1 MKIQNEF
8 IDLIHSCITKRKE
21 SVNWEHLLKLQS
33 LSLNMTRN
41 LHSLYV
47 SYLYCDLESATFNNK
62 QLTKPSRK
70 IVQYK
75 MNNTLLK
82 KIISELIKDKDIDKA
97 LEGVSN
103 VY

>member
-1 MKIQNEF
+1 LRTSFEASKF
-8 IDLIHSCITKRKE
+8 ISKYDKE
-21 SVNWEHLLKLQS
+21 SALTL
-33 LSLNMTRN
+33 R
-41 LHSLYV
+41 V

-82 KIISELIKDKDIDKA
+82 KIISEPIKDKDIDKA
-97 LEGVSN
+97 LEGISN